1 MRNVYLDHHATTP
14 VDPRVLARMLPFFSG
29 DFGNP
34 SSRGHRFG
42 WAADEAVQAARAE
55 VAALLGAAPDEI
67 LFTSGATESNNLA
80 LKGAWESLP
89 SPDRQVVTVATE
101 HRSVLDPCR
110 ALVRRGARLTVL
122 PVRPDGLLDLGRLRD
137 VLAAG
142 PALLSVMH
150 ANNETGVVQ
159 PVAEI
164 ARMARAQG
172 AWFHCDAV
180 QSAGWLPVPADG
192 DGPDLLSLSAHK
204 LHGPKGVGA
213 LCVRRRPGGPGLAPQ
228 IEGGGQER
236 GLRSGTLNVP
246 GIVGLGEACR
256 ILRAERDRDAARVAV
271 LRDRLLDRL
280 REGLGVV
287 PVNGTMQARLPNNL
301 SVSFAGV
308 DGEELVAGLGDVA
321 VSRGS
326 ACSSA
331 RREPSHVL
339 KALGLDDDRAQATL
353 RFGLGRGTTAAEID
367 WVAGRVV
374 EVVGRLRGT

>member
-1 MRNVYLDHHATTP
+1 
-14 VDPRVLARMLPFFSG
+14 
-29 DFGNP
+29 
-34 SSRGHRFG
+34 
-42 WAADEAVQAARAE
+42 
-55 VAALLGAAPDEI
+55 
-67 LFTSGATESNNLA
+67 TSGATESNNLA
-80 LKGAWESLP
+80 LKGAWEGRAS
-89 SPDRQVVTVATE
+89 RVWQVITVATE

-110 ALVRRGARLTVL
+110 ALVLRGAQLTVL
-122 PVRPDGLLDLGRLRD
+122 PVGPDGLLDLVLLGD
-137 VLAAG
+137 ALAAG
-142 PALLSVMH
+142 PALVSVMH

-164 ARMARAQG
+164 ARLAHVHG
-172 AWFHCDAV
+172 AWVHCDAV
-180 QSAGWLPVPADG
+180 QSAGWLRVPAG
-192 DGPDLLSLSAHK
+192 CQGPDLISLSAHK

-213 LCVRRRPGGPGLAPQ
+213 LCVRRRAGGPRLAPQ

-256 ILRAERDRDAARVAV
+256 IAREERDRDAAQVAG
-271 LRDRLLDRL
+271 LRNRLLDRL
-280 REGLGVV
+280 RAGLGPVR
-287 PVNGTMQARLPNNL
+287 VNGSMQARLPNNL

-339 KALGLDDDRAQATL
+339 KALGLDDELAQATL
-353 RFGLGRGTTAAEID
+353 RFGLGRGTTDEEIE

-374 EVVGRLRGT
+374 EVVGRLREAR